1 MHTFFGKFKCQT
13 FIHETMAINQY
24 FSFKNI
30 TDYDNLE
37 MSFSRLWHMASALLH
52 SSMMRVFVALIYY
65 FKVVRVE
72 FRAKFLFNVHSNGL
86 VIFLIFMILIYS
98 CAIINLL
105 SFFICFV
112 GPRTSLSLLI
122 GVIWRRLWNVTTII
136 HGAEL
141 SVYRIPE

>member
-30 TDYDNLE
+30 TDNDNLE
-37 MSFSRLWHMASALLH
+37 VSFSRLRDLASALLH

-65 FKVVRVE
+65 FKVVRAE
-72 FRAKFLFNVHSNGL
+72 FRAEFLFDVHSDGL

-98 CAIINLL
+98 CGIINLF

-112 GPRTSLSLLI
+112 GPRIFLNLLI
-122 GVIWRRLWNVTTII
+122 SVIRRRLWTGTNRI

-141 SVYRIPE
+141 SVYLIPE